1 MTPMDAHVGDFIPPP
16 SKPLPFSE
24 IENGEVFNGSSV
36 EDDSF
41 HTGLIPGG
49 ATGQQGEKH
58 SASRGIK
65 ARMY

>member
-1 MTPMDAHVGDFIPPP
+1 MTPMDAHVCDFIPPP

-41 HTGLIPGG
+41 HTGLLLDVADRSVAGKNTAPAGVF
-49 ATGQQGEKH
+49 
-58 SASRGIK
+58 
-65 ARMY
+65 